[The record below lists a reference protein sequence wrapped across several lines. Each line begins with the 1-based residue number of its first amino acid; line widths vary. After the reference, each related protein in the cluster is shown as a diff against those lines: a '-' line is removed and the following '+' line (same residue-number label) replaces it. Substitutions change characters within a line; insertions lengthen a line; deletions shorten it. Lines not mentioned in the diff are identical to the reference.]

1 MEDEWA
7 KMLGGY
13 KVPYD
18 PRPAISRLAS
28 DTTNE
33 RAWNKLFENLHHQGD
48 IGEASSA
55 SVPILV
61 ETLRSIPKQTQ
72 TMAILLPCS
81 DCGERAEQ

>member
-61 ETLRSIPKQTQ
+61 ETVRIDWSGLRI
-72 TMAILLPCS
+72 
-81 DCGERAEQ
+81 RARLTYSYMGI